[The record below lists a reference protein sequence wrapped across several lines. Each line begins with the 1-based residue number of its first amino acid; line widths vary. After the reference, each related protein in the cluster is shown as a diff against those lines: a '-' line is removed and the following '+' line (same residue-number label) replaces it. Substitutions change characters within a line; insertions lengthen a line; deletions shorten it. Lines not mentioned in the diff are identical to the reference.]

1 MTEKIHPY
9 GLSFL
14 RNALVPAVIDDL
26 RYYASIASTNTE
38 ASCVLEQ
45 GQIRGKTL
53 LLAEEQTAGRGRL
66 QRTWLS
72 DPYDSLTFSL
82 AIPGNNL
89 PVLDN
94 PQMLT
99 LVAAVAVVDAIQ
111 EQAGIQAAI
120 KWPNDI
126 LLNGKKACG
135 ILVEAVWQPPIL
147 LGVIVGIGVNV
158 GSKAVPAAIDLRY
171 PPTSL
176 EDACGFAVQRES
188 VLVSILQSFF
198 QWLPHMNEAA
208 FRSHY
213 QNHLAFIGE
222 WVNIINSE
230 DQSILSGQCMGISQ
244 QGSLML
250 QQTDGTMIHCTVGEI
265 SLRQNNHK

>member
-1 MTEKIHPY
+1 MEENAPTY
-9 GLSFL
+9 DLSFL
-14 RNALVPAVIDDL
+14 HQTLVPALIDDL
-26 RYYASIASTNTE
+26 RYYAAISSTNTE
-38 ASCVLEQ
+38 AIRLIEQ
-45 GQIRGKTL
+45 EHIQGKTL
-53 LLAEEQTAGRGRL
+53 LLTGEQTAGRGRL

-72 DPYDSLTFSL
+72 DPHDSLTFSL
-82 AIPGNNL
+82 AL
-89 PVLDN
+89 PEDQLPALDN
-94 PQMLT
+94 PALLT
-99 LVAAVAVVDAIQ
+99 LVAGAAVVDAIQ
-111 EQAGIQAAI
+111 KLAGIQAAI

-135 ILVEAVWQPPIL
+135 ILVEAVWQPPEL
-147 LGVIVGIGVNV
+147 LGIIIGIGINV
-158 GSKAVPAAIDLRY
+158 GSKAVPANIDLRY

-176 EDACGFAVQRES
+176 QDACGFAVRRELL
-188 VLVSILQSFF
+188 LVSILQSFY
-198 QWLPHMNEAA
+198 QWLPQMTAET

-213 QNHLAFIGE
+213 QNHLAFMGE

-250 QQTDGTMIHCTVGEI
+250 QQPDGTLIHCTVGEV

>member
-1 MTEKIHPY
+1 MTEKNHPY
-9 GLSFL
+9 DLSFL
-14 RNALVPAVIDDL
+14 RNALVPAGVDDL
-26 RYYASIASTNTE
+26 RYYASISSTNTE
-38 ASCVLEQ
+38 ASRLLEQ
-45 GQIRGKTL
+45 GQIQGKTL

-72 DPYDSLTFSL
+72 DPHDSLTFSL
-82 AIPGNNL
+82 AIHGNNL
-89 PVLDN
+89 PALDN

-99 LVAAVAVVDAIQ
+99 LVAAAAVVDAIQ

-126 LLNGKKACG
+126 LLNGKKAGG
-135 ILVEAVWQPPIL
+135 ILVEAVWQPPDL
-147 LGVIVGIGVNV
+147 LGVIVGIGINA
-158 GSKAVPAAIDLRY
+158 GSNAVPHDTDLRY

-176 EDACGFAVQRES
+176 EDECGFAVQREAL
-188 VLVSILQSFF
+188 LVSILHSFF
-198 QWLPHMNEAA
+198 QWLPLMNDAA

-230 DQSILSGQCMGISQ
+230 DQSKLSGQCMGISQ

-250 QQTDGTMIHCTVGEI
+250 QQPDGTMIHCTVGEI

>member
-1 MTEKIHPY
+1 MTENTHTY
-9 GLSFL
+9 DLSFL
-14 RNALVPAVIDDL
+14 RNALVPAVVDDL
-26 RYYASIASTNTE
+26 RYYASIGSTNTE
-38 ASCVLEQ
+38 ASRLLEQ
-45 GQIRGKTL
+45 GQIQGKTL

-72 DPYDSLTFSL
+72 DPHDSLTFSL
-82 AIPGNNL
+82 AIYGDHL

-99 LVAAVAVVDAIQ
+99 LVAAVAVTDAIK
-111 EQAGIQAAI
+111 ELVGIQAAI

-135 ILVEAVWQPPIL
+135 ILVEAVWQPPAL
-147 LGVIVGIGVNV
+147 LGAIVGIGVNV
-158 GSKAVPAAIDLRY
+158 GSKAVPAGTGLRY

-176 EDACGFAVQRES
+176 EGANGFTIQRES
-188 VLVSILQSFF
+188 LLVSILQSFF
-198 QWLPHMNEAA
+198 TWLPHMNEAA

-250 QQTDGTMIHCTVGEI
+250 QQPDGTMIHCTAGEI

>member
-1 MTEKIHPY
+1 NK
-9 GLSFL
+9 
-14 RNALVPAVIDDL
+14 ALLPAVIDEL

-38 ASCVLEQ
+38 ASRLIEQ
-45 GQIRGKTL
+45 GQIRGNTL

-66 QRTWLS
+66 RRTWLS
-72 DPYDSLTFSL
+72 DPHDSLTFSL
-82 AIPGNNL
+82 AIHGDHL
-89 PVLDN
+89 SVLDN

-99 LVAAVAVVDAIQ
+99 LVAAVAVTDAIK
-111 EQAGIQAAI
+111 ELAGIQAAI

-135 ILVEAVWQPPIL
+135 ILVEAVWQPPAL
-147 LGVIVGIGVNV
+147 QGAIVGIGINV
-158 GSKAVPAAIDLRY
+158 GAKAVPTGTNLRY

-188 VLVSILQSFF
+188 LLVSILQSFF

-250 QQTDGTMIHCTVGEI
+250 QQTDGTMIHCTAGEI